1 MERNDPCVVPLR
13 GKDTTYRERGFIPPH
28 QSLTRQLPPKGK
40 PSLHCANTANVAYTT
55 DMSNISLS
63 CGLPLRFALVALSCS
78 AKGILQKGFPLGG
91 RWRRRRRMRA
101 ESSFHYPPN
110 KREAALFQRFAPPD
124 TPKTSLCGNRRP
136 KNAENPHNP
145 KRRLPCREVRGGS
158 GRFGG

>member
-1 MERNDPCVVPLR
+1 MRLRARLVSGGVGRVSFISADLSPLISR
-13 GKDTTYRERGFIPPH
+13 CRD
-28 QSLTRQLPPKGK
+28 SSPKEGK
-40 PSLHCANTANVAYTT
+40 PSLHCANTANVAYMT
-55 DMSNISLS
+55 DMSNISLN